1 LFCREESPRVFLDA
15 GACGAIRQFSDYRR
29 LLLFL
34 IPRPSRPLLQDGVF
48 LQTKGQVITV
58 LSPPRLAQFLE
69 KNLGEG

>member
-34 IPRPSRPLLQDGVF
+34 IPRPSRPLLRDGVF
-48 LQTKGQVITV
+48 LQTENQVITV
-58 LSPPRLAQFLE
+58 LSAPRLAQLLV